1 MSLGNILQG
10 EEVWMPSRQTQRT
23 AVTSAD
29 NLPRLPRAYV
39 PRRRLWARLD
49 DAAAGAA
56 TLVVG
61 PGGAGKTLGV
71 VGWLRETGRAADV
84 AWVRS
89 DASWIPARLMP
100 LLAPDRL
107 VVVDDAHELPAAT
120 IRALDARLDTD
131 PDSLRLLLVS
141 RWDLPFS
148 RLSAELLGHYTVI
161 RGELLRLDEG
171 ESAALV
177 AAHVATEPEEVA
189 RAIAHRTQGWCGAV
203 VMTAR
208 AVAVAADPVALARQ
222 YAEEGTAVADRV
234 ASEVFATLQPRQ
246 RHLLLCV
253 GSEPVVTPSL
263 AVHLTHDPRAGE
275 ALAELE
281 SMGLLVT
288 RLPATEH
295 PDAHD
300 AEVEHQARY
309 AIHPLLAEVVRRRTV
324 AGGVDVLR
332 AAATVQRAVQLDVD
346 RGATD
351 DAFRRLVAI
360 GDHTGAADLLA
371 TVGATLLLRG
381 HADGLNAWA
390 LAHPSAVD
398 VNPAAWFAIA
408 LERWIAGAVGC
419 ARHWLDRIVADPMPE
434 TPASNLQRAAARL
447 MRARLGLEPIAA
459 SVDQA
464 YEVIARYDGDE
475 ADTLVALLR
484 CELAA
489 SENWLGRLDD
499 AAETLSAVLTASRS
513 RELDTLTSVAL
524 SHLAFTEFMAGRES
538 TAVAVA
544 DEVIAMS
551 EESSR
556 TPYSRSR
563 AILVREL
570 ALLADVPGTAQGR
583 AIVGEPDVAVHA
595 ADPVTRFWAR
605 TRQARLLLCDG
616 SLSGAERALATP
628 LETPELPEH
637 LWTALILE
645 RAFLASLA
653 GDPAVLADLQ
663 EQLDV
668 RRLPGETALVAG
680 LRADLRGDR
689 RGAAARFEKAAS
701 LARHPQ
707 PPSRALAL
715 MSAAQLRDEL
725 GEAATARELVHQA
738 MVATEVRRNAVPFL
752 GWVRHGTAA
761 SALVERQARVHP
773 SPWAGELLESLRDL
787 AGISTYYGP
796 TTAAPNER
804 VELPAGSIAP
814 VLSPRERDVLNE
826 LARGSTYA
834 DIAANLFVSENT
846 VKTHVSSLYGK
857 LSVNRRSAALAAAR
871 SMHLL

>member
-1 MSLGNILQG
+1 
-10 EEVWMPSRQTQRT
+10 MPTGQTERVASKV
-23 AVTSAD
+23 AV

-39 PRRRLWARLD
+39 PRHRLWAQL
-49 DAAAGAA
+49 DAAADGAA

-71 VGWLRETGRAADV
+71 VGWLHETGRTADV
-84 AWVRS
+84 AWVRG
-89 DASWIPARLMP
+89 DATWTPERLVP

-107 VVVDDAHELPAAT
+107 VVVDDAHQLPAAT
-120 IRALDARLDTD
+120 IRALGQRLDTD
-131 PDSLRLLLVS
+131 PESLRLLLVS

-148 RLSAELLGHYTVI
+148 RLSAELLGHYTVL
-161 RGELLRLDEG
+161 RGDLLRLDEA

-177 AAHVATEPEEVA
+177 AAHVSIEPEAVA
-189 RAIAHRTQGWCGAV
+189 RAIAGRTQGWCGAV

-208 AVAVAADPVALARQ
+208 AVAVSADPVALARQ

-253 GSEPVVTPSL
+253 GTEPVVTPTL

-281 SMGLLVT
+281 ATGLLVT

-300 AEVEHQARY
+300 PAVEHQARY
-309 AIHPLLAEVVRRRTV
+309 AIHPLLSEVVRRRTV

-332 AAATVQRAVQLDVD
+332 AAATVQRAVRLDVD
-346 RGATD
+346 RGVTV

-360 GDHTGAADLLA
+360 GDHAGAADLLA
-371 TVGATLLLRG
+371 TTGTTLLLRG
-381 HADGLNAWA
+381 HAEGVNAWA

-398 VNPAAWFAIA
+398 VNPAAWFAVA
-408 LERWIAGAVGC
+408 LERWFVGAIGC
-419 ARHWLDRIVADPMPE
+419 ARHWLDRIVSDPMPE
-434 TPASNLQRAAARL
+434 TPTSHVQRAAARL

-464 YEVIARYDGDE
+464 REAIALHEGDD
-475 ADTLVALLR
+475 ADALIALLR
-484 CELAA
+484 CELAVT
-489 SENWLGRLDD
+489 ENWLGRLDD
-499 AAETLSAVLTASRS
+499 AAANLSAVLHASRS
-513 RELDTLTSVAL
+513 REIDALTAVAL
-524 SHLAFTEFMAGRES
+524 SHLAFTEFMAGREA
-538 TAVAVA
+538 TAVEVA
-544 DEVIAMS
+544 DEVLALAG
-551 EESSR
+551 ER
-556 TPYSRSR
+556 APYSRAR
-563 AILVREL
+563 AELVREL
-570 ALLADVPGTAQGR
+570 ALLADIPTSAFGR
-583 AIVGEPDVAVHA
+583 DSDAGAEIPTHA
-595 ADPVTRFWAR
+595 ADPVTRFWVR
-605 TRQARLLLCDG
+605 TRRARLELRDG
-616 SLSGAERALATP
+616 SLSGAERMLTSP
-628 LETPELPEH
+628 IETPELPEH
-637 LWTALILE
+637 LWSALVLE
-645 RAFLASLA
+645 RAFLAGLA
-653 GDPAVLADLQ
+653 GDPAVLTDLQ
-663 EQLDV
+663 QQLDA
-668 RRLPGETALVAG
+668 RHLAGETALVAG

-689 RGAAARFEKAAS
+689 RGAAARFEKAAV

-707 PPSRALAL
+707 PPTRALAL
-715 MSAAQLRDEL
+715 MAAAQLRDEL

-738 MVATEVRRNAVPFL
+738 VVTTEARRNAVPFL
-752 GWVRHGTAA
+752 GWTRHGTSVAA
-761 SALVERQARVHP
+761 LLDRQARVQP
-773 SPWAGELLESLRDL
+773 SPWADELLREVGDL
-787 AGISTYYGP
+787 AGIATYFGP

-804 VELPAGSIAP
+804 VELPADTIAP

-846 VKTHVSSLYGK
+846 VKTHVSSLYAK